1 MKKSNLLLTGLLAA
15 LVGGGSS
22 YLVNKSFQAQELKNQ
37 EYESFGDLKPLNTN
51 FNGVNNQVGSIDF
64 SDVASQSIHGVV
76 HISNYQTVGRGKGID
91 PFLEKFFGGSPQR
104 NHGSLALV
112 GIGSGVIVSHD
123 GYIATNNHVV
133 DGAEK
138 IEVVL
143 NNNKTYSA
151 KLLGVDPTTD
161 LALLKIEEKDLTY
174 IPFGNSDEAKVGEWV
189 MAVGNPFNLNSTV
202 TAGII
207 SAKSRNINLIRSR
220 ERLAIESFIQTDAAV
235 NPGNSGGA
243 LINTRGELI
252 GINTA
257 IASPTGAYTG
267 YSFAVPSIIVKKVMD
282 DIKEYGTVQRAL
294 LGVSIADVDASL
306 ASAKRLTVDQGVYIS
321 AVTATGA
328 GGEAGLELG
337 DVIIKVD
344 DRSIDNTA
352 QLQEYLGRFRPGDQV
367 KVTYLRGG
375 KEYATTIKLKNKVGT
390 TEVVKSGDR
399 AVVSIFGSDM
409 QSLTTQE
416 LRSKG
421 LTSGIRIVKVGG
433 KFANFG
439 IPDGF
444 VIVRVEKRRVQNPED
459 ILALLANYPEGSGVL
474 IEGINPNGAQAYFGI
489 GW

>member
-51 FNGVNNQVGSIDF
+51 FNGLNNQVESIDF

-207 SAKSRNINLIRSR
+207 SAKSRN
-220 ERLAIESFIQTDAAV
+220 
-235 NPGNSGGA
+235 
-243 LINTRGELI
+243 TR
-252 GINTA
+252 
-257 IASPTGAYTG
+257 
-267 YSFAVPSIIVKKVMD
+267 
-282 DIKEYGTVQRAL
+282 
-294 LGVSIADVDASL
+294 
-306 ASAKRLTVDQGVYIS
+306 
-321 AVTATGA
+321 
-328 GGEAGLELG
+328 
-337 DVIIKVD
+337 
-344 DRSIDNTA
+344 
-352 QLQEYLGRFRPGDQV
+352 
-367 KVTYLRGG
+367 
-375 KEYATTIKLKNKVGT
+375 
-390 TEVVKSGDR
+390 
-399 AVVSIFGSDM
+399 
-409 QSLTTQE
+409 
-416 LRSKG
+416 
-421 LTSGIRIVKVGG
+421 
-433 KFANFG
+433 
-439 IPDGF
+439 
-444 VIVRVEKRRVQNPED
+444 
-459 ILALLANYPEGSGVL
+459 
-474 IEGINPNGAQAYFGI
+474 
-489 GW
+489 